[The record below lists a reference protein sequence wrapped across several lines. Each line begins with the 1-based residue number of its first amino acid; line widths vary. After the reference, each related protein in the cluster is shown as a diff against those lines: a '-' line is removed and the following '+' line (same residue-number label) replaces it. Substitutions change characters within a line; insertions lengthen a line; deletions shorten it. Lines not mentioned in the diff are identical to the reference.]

1 MPHSLLKP
9 ALPGIALRRWRL
21 LHRIKQSHA
30 AQLFNVTQ
38 STISRWES
46 GVQAMDPAAH
56 QQLEQL
62 LAARLDAA
70 ANQALA
76 RLVSESSQA
85 MHLVCD
91 LTHRLL
97 ACSPSRA
104 RQFSSPLAELM
115 GQSLW
120 RFATPQIQL
129 IEASLEHTGWRETQ
143 APPALEFATGSNDS
157 NLVPIR
163 PSICRWTR
171 MTLSDGSAARLVE
184 TL

>member
-9 ALPGIALRRWRL
+9 ALPGVALRRWRL
-21 LHRIKQSHA
+21 LHRIKQSHT

-70 ANQALA
+70 ADQALA

-115 GQSLW
+115 
-120 RFATPQIQL
+120 
-129 IEASLEHTGWRETQ
+129 ASRCGASQRRK
-143 APPALEFATGSNDS
+143 SN
-157 NLVPIR
+157 
-163 PSICRWTR
+163 
-171 MTLSDGSAARLVE
+171 
-184 TL
+184 